1 MIQLI
6 LASPFWEDPSSVSV
20 EGHDE
25 AAVLNI
31 CITALLAAGYDVQVQ
46 EEDGTIVPW
55 DEYDPQGDSDA

>member
-1 MIQLI
+1 MTQLI

-31 CITALLAAGYDVQVQ
+31 CITALLAAGYDVQVRD
-46 EEDGTIVPW
+46 EDGDLIPW
-55 DEYDPQGDSDA
+55 DEFDPEADDA